1 MGRAHYNLRM
11 RPLALVGWIVVAFS
25 GFFVLA
31 AIGDL
36 LDGSAAEDV
45 EPGVVAGLAVFFT
58 VVGYLGYRLAVS
70 KPAGA
75 AALSP
80 EQRVLE
86 LAQRMQGRLTLAE
99 VVLHCKMPVPQAKE
113 VMKTL
118 VRQGLAE
125 LHLTDGGEEVYAF
138 SGFIPEEKA
147 SAKDPFE

>member
-1 MGRAHYNLRM
+1 M
-11 RPLALVGWIVVAFS
+11 RPLALVGWLIVALS

-31 AIGDL
+31 FIGEL
-36 LDGSAAEDV
+36 IGGSE
-45 EPGVVAGLAVFFT
+45 EPGIVAGLAVFFA
-58 VVGYLGYRLAVS
+58 VVGYLGYRFAMGQL
-70 KPAGA
+70 AGA
-75 AALSP
+75 ATLSP

-147 SAKDPFE
+147 SAKDPFET

>member
-1 MGRAHYNLRM
+1 M
-11 RPLALVGWIVVAFS
+11 RPLALVGWLIVALS
-25 GFFVLA
+25 SFFVLA
-31 AIGDL
+31 FIGEL
-36 LDGSAAEDV
+36 IGGSE
-45 EPGVVAGLAVFFT
+45 EPGIVAGLAVFFA
-58 VVGYLGYRLAVS
+58 VVGYLGYRFAMGQL
-70 KPAGA
+70 AGA

-147 SAKDPFE
+147 SAKDPFET